1 MKRIWFHIPFGILPI
16 LFSYWIFFASTPVSV
31 LAQQPTNVPSGI
43 FITVTTEEPQINVVN
58 EAPVVAAETPVV
70 AVEKEVKQLGRP
82 TNPESA
88 RQKRLAE
95 AEAKRAAGLIK
106 RGRPVIEGSAHQKK
120 LAEQAKRKEEN
131 GGEARRGRPV
141 NPTSPRQMRL
151 AAAAAKIAAGE
162 VIKRGRPE
170 GTKSAPAEGIEVV
183 INQDGK

>member
-1 MKRIWFHIPFGILPI
+1 MSNKAKAT
-16 LFSYWIFFASTPVSV
+16 SKKATATKKVEAV
-31 LAQQPTNVPSGI
+31 
-43 FITVTTEEPQINVVN
+43 EPQIQVIN
-58 EAPVVAAETPVV
+58 EAPVVAAETKPV
-70 AVEKEVKQLGRP
+70 EEVKQLGRP